1 VSDSSKKRGLFSW
14 YFKTNLLLRIL
25 IGLVAGAIIGI
36 IVGPSI
42 ASVQPLG
49 SLLVNLLKMI
59 VMPLIL
65 TSLVVGAA
73 SIQPKELGKIGVRIF
88 IYYMLTSALAVTIGL
103 LAANIFHPG
112 AGLNLAAD
120 AGAAGKELTQPK
132 FVETLLAII
141 PKNPFSALA
150 QGKVLPI
157 IFFALVFGIGISVI
171 RNSEDERISKS
182 GESLFSIFDGAA
194 EVMYVIA
201 RWILEYAPIGVF
213 ALIAVVFGKQGASA
227 FGSLGMVTLTAYF
240 GFALQIALVY
250 GIFLVINK
258 LGYMTFFRGA
268 REAMITAFVTRS
280 SSGTLPITMRNMT
293 DNLGVPKKIASF
305 TLPLGAT
312 INMDGT
318 AIYMG
323 VCALFITNAVGMQLD
338 MVQQITIIL
347 TAVLA
352 SIGSAGIPGA
362 GAIMLLMVL
371 NSIGITIE
379 AGSAVAAAYAMILGI
394 DALLDMGR
402 TITNV
407 TGDMMGTV
415 LVSKG
420 EGELD
425 MAKWANPG
433 AVARQEG

>member
-1 VSDSSKKRGLFSW
+1 VSDSTKKKGLFSW
-14 YFKTNLLLRIL
+14 YFNANLLLRIL
-25 IGLVAGAIIGI
+25 IGLILGAVLGI

-42 ASVQPLG
+42 AVVQPLG
-49 SLLVNLLKMI
+49 SILVNLLKMI
-59 VMPLIL
+59 VMPLVL

-73 SIQPKELGKIGVRIF
+73 SILPKELGKIGVRIF
-88 IYYMLTSALAVTIGL
+88 VYYMLTSALAVTIGL
-103 LAANIFHPG
+103 FVANVFHPG
-112 AGLNLAAD
+112 AGLKLAASAD
-120 AGAAGKELTQPK
+120 AAGKILKQPK
-132 FVETLLAII
+132 FVDTLIAII
-141 PKNPFSALA
+141 PKNPFGALS
-150 QGKVLPI
+150 QGQVLPT
-157 IFFALVFGIGISVI
+157 IFFALIFGIGIAVI
-171 RNSEDERISKS
+171 KNSDDERLAKS
-182 GESLFSIFDGAA
+182 GNILFSVFDGAA
-194 EVMYVIA
+194 EVMYVIV

-227 FGSLGMVTLTAYF
+227 FGSLGLVTLTAYV
-240 GFALQIALVY
+240 GFALQIAGVY
-250 GIFLVINK
+250 GVFLIINK
-258 LGYMTFFRGA
+258 LSYLKFFKGA

-280 SSGTLPITMRNMT
+280 SSGTLPVTMRNMNE
-293 DNLGVPKKIASF
+293 NLGVPKKISSF

-323 VCALFITNAVGMQLD
+323 VCALFITNAVGMDLNIT
-338 MVQQITIIL
+338 QQMTIIL

-379 AGSAVAAAYAMILGI
+379 AGSSVAAAYAMILGI

-407 TGDMMGTV
+407 TGDMVGTI

-420 EGELD
+420 EKELD
-425 MAKWANPG
+425 LSKWG
-433 AVARQEG
+433 K

>member
-1 VSDSSKKRGLFSW
+1 MGEKKKGIFSW
-14 YFKTNLLLRIL
+14 YFNTNLLLRIL
-25 IGLVAGAIIGI
+25 IGLVLGAIAGI
-36 IVGPSI
+36 IFGPSV
-42 ASVQPLG
+42 AVVQPLG
-49 SLLVNLLKMI
+49 SILVNLLKMI

-65 TSLVVGAA
+65 CTLVVGA
-73 SIQPKELGKIGVRIF
+73 SSVHPRELGKIGVRIF
-88 IYYMLTSALAVTIGL
+88 VYYMLTSALAVTIGL
-103 LAANIFHPG
+103 LVANIFHPG

-120 AGAAGKELTQPK
+120 ASAAGKALSQPK
-132 FVETLLAII
+132 FVDTLLAII
-141 PKNPFSALA
+141 PKNPFGALS
-150 QGKVLPI
+150 QGQVLPI
-157 IFFALVFGIGISVI
+157 IFFALVFGIGISVVS
-171 RNSEDERISKS
+171 NSEDEKLQES
-182 GESLFSIFDGAA
+182 GKALFKVFNGAA
-194 EVMYVIA
+194 EVMYVIV

-213 ALIAVVFGKQGASA
+213 ALIAVVFGKQGAKA
-227 FGSLGMVTLTAYF
+227 FGSLGLVTLTAYI

-250 GIFLVINK
+250 GVFLIINK
-258 LGYMTFFRGA
+258 LGYLTFFKGA

-280 SSGTLPITMRNMT
+280 SSGTLPVTMRNMT
-293 DNLGVPKKIASF
+293 ENLGVPRKISSF

-323 VCALFITNAVGMQLD
+323 VCALFITNAVGMDLSLA
-338 MVQQITIIL
+338 QQFTIIL

-407 TGDMMGTV
+407 TGDMMGTL
-415 LVSKG
+415 LVAKG
-420 EGELD
+420 EKELD
-425 MAKWANPG
+425 MSKWTK
-433 AVARQEG
+433 